1 MVTASVL
8 EKFIVVLLPMTSLLS
23 AAIMPLATVISQVP
37 VAGFFSA
44 GPMMK
49 TLRSGG
55 KDFFCSSASKVV
67 ALTTL
72 ILLFLPFCRHDMRF
86 EISRIDTG
94 RLNSSFRRQFAGWT
108 TPEVE
113 KLWMKLKAS
122 AAMPV
127 EQSRRRQ
134 HRTEKQLKKA
144 FLVICLPRDK
154 FVIIL
159 AQIMRFFIF
168 LAVACCFR

>member
-1 MVTASVL
+1 
-8 EKFIVVLLPMTSLLS
+8 
-23 AAIMPLATVISQVP
+23 VP

-44 GPMMK
+44 GPIMN

-55 KDFFCSSASKVV
+55 NDFFCSSASKVV

-72 ILLFLPFCRHDMRF
+72 ILLFFPFCRQDIRF

-94 RLNSSFRRQFAGWT
+94 RLNSSFRRQFAGCT
-108 TPEVE
+108 VPEVE

-134 HRTEKQLKKA
+134 HRTEKQQRKA
-144 FLVICLPRDK
+144 FLVICLPLDK
-154 FVIIL
+154 FVTIL
-159 AQIMRFFIF
+159 AQKMRFFIF
-168 LAVACCFR
+168 LAVSGCFR